1 MLPDHPGDAV
11 GASDPPEVLELMH
24 RVTLIP
30 SHEMTLF
37 GPRIT
42 IYTKDGKSY
51 TKQSTGREFM
61 WDFEEEARRIRDV
74 IPGLPIPAAQFED
87 LIATCRDLDRQ
98 DRADRLVQLTLKQ
111 G

>member
-1 MLPDHPGDAV
+1 V
-11 GASDPPEVLELMH
+11 K
-24 RVTLIP
+24 LIP

-42 IYTKDGKSY
+42 IFTKDGKSY

-61 WDFEEEARRIRDV
+61 WDFEEEARRIREV
-74 IPGLPIPAAQFED
+74 IPGLPIPEAQFED
-87 LIATCRDLDRQ
+87 IIATCRGLEGQ

>member
-1 MLPDHPGDAV
+1 VIPDG
-11 GASDPPEVLELMH
+11 GGDPPEVLELMH
-24 RVTLIP
+24 RVKIIP

-37 GPRIT
+37 GPRFT

-61 WDFEEEARRIRDV
+61 WDFDEEARRIRDV
-74 IPGLPIPAAQFED
+74 IPALPIPEAQFEEI
-87 LIATCRDLDRQ
+87 IATCRSLDSQ
-98 DRADRLVQLTLKQ
+98 DRADKLIQLTLKQ